1 MTAEEG
7 ADSRRDPRT
16 TRTGRMART
25 ARIPGALRGIM
36 ARCLGEINVL
46 FADKSV
52 HPMVPWRLDPDNPA
66 AVTQYWAP

>member
-1 MTAEEG
+1 
-7 ADSRRDPRT
+7 
-16 TRTGRMART
+16 MART